1 MRPTLPT
8 ELSSNRQTR
17 KIVCDSSSQHSP
29 RLEAT
34 ESSQPDQLWPSTVRP
49 VPRSMLFSKI
59 MVVHKVSK
67 FQGCFHRTE
76 PHETGT
82 KVPEPETWQRKCGK
96 KDEEHTHPQHHRHSI
111 INSLLIGHPF
121 PTVMVAQKNGPPSE
135 VALQVLVHRQSRIVG
150 VETVVWEDE
159 E

>member
-1 MRPTLPT
+1 MSRLPLPFQVCEINSGRKKGMRPTLPT

-49 VPRSMLFSKI
+49 VPRSMLFFKI
-59 MVVHKVSK
+59 MVVHNVSK
-67 FQGCFHRTE
+67 FQDCFHRTE
-76 PHETGT
+76 PHETRT
-82 KVPEPETWQRKCGK
+82 KVPEPSC
-96 KDEEHTHPQHHRHSI
+96 
-111 INSLLIGHPF
+111 LLIGHPF